1 MNLFFFVSAKH
12 ISDSSERFQSSL
24 SKSKSNF
31 ISAIQIVSE
40 IHEKMSC
47 IRCQNYDAVVDDM
60 LDEVNEVDGAR
71 STNEGCQSDQEDIGG
86 FASISGTLSA
96 MNKDVNWKEYA
107 PAIQDY
113 NNFLAKAIAGGTGHI
128 VKVIFKCS
136 NAYTNQ
142 VYLDF
147 SFPEMN
153 PFTLVN
159 GEPYPLDMRAEL
171 DDTAAFKNFKKWGD
185 IEFPLP
191 FGRVLSPTES
201 FIHSLDEKVKTVPIR
216 TVNRQCSS
224 SLQAVADVVAAI
236 KAGFYDIGRLLLQ
249 LPLVNLK
256 RNNHR
261 GYQIVDPKTGDEKP
275 VTISVDDGIWPNTT
289 ISDLAKLKPAFK
301 KDGTTTAG
309 IFKHCWYNM
318 HTETQ
323 GNKDTLLYSGTT
335 TAGIFKH
342 CWKGDLLM
350 ELAAGVELATTTVPH
365 LFLPLACATNVA
377 KNVGVVTSTSNALQY
392 TKAFPKVKTLGM
404 LLRRENVLAML
415 PICVEGQTE
424 EVIFD
429 HLHATAFQHTPLG
442 RTILGPAQNVRTI
455 TKDHLQKYI
464 STHYT
469 TSRMVIV
476 ASGAV
481 KHEDLVEQVKK
492 LFTKLSSDPTTTSE
506 LVAKGPAIFSGFF
519 VLKSFGFLFLL
530 FFLFFLGSDSG

>member
-1 MNLFFFVSAKH
+1 MIHQSDFKVLSRNRNR
-12 ISDSSERFQSSL
+12 ISSQRFRSL
-24 SKSKSNF
+24 
-31 ISAIQIVSE
+31 SE

-47 IRCQNYDAVVDDM
+47 IHCQNYDAVVDDM

-86 FASISGTLSA
+86 FASISGTLLA

-113 NNFLAKAIAGGTGHI
+113 NNFLAKAIAGGTGQI

-171 DDTAAFKNFKKWGD
+171 DDTTAFKNFKKWGD

-201 FIHSLDEKVKTVPIR
+201 FIHSLDEKKKTVPIR
-216 TVNRQCSS
+216 TMNRQCSS

-236 KAGFYDIGRLLLQ
+236 KAGFYDIGKLSHIGRLLLQ

-256 RNNHR
+256 RNNPR

-289 ISDLAKLKPAFK
+289 ISDFAKLKPAFK

-335 TAGIFKH
+335 TAG
-342 CWKGDLLM
+342 DLLM

-377 KNVGVVTSTSNALQY
+377 KECWCCHINLECTPIYKGLSKGENIGDVTVKGECVGNVADL
-392 TKAFPKVKTLGM
+392 
-404 LLRRENVLAML
+404 
-415 PICVEGQTE
+415 VEGQTE